1 MDVSV
6 CIFAR
11 NEALHLPH
19 CIAALDAAGK
29 GVNYRAHILVNGCTD
44 DTSAVARVLAAA
56 DPRLTVHDL
65 PVGDKAYAWNDY
77 VHRIAACAKTPT
89 LTHVFLDGDIRPG
102 RGALAALARAF
113 QTEPAAYGAAA
124 LPASGRSRQKW
135 AAHLRRNHYIS
146 GNLYALSDK
155 ALRTLRQR
163 QIRLPFGAK
172 GEDGIITYLLLTD
185 FAGGANDRHQ
195 ARIAVAEKATFE
207 FDGLGLSIRDFRIYH
222 RRLRR
227 YSERHFQKSVLY
239 RRLKTMGVAAMPEN
253 IYDIY
258 TEESLSGLLPRTDPV
273 NFWFDAAT
281 LQRLRHGRQ
290 LQPA

>member
-11 NEALHLPH
+11 NEALHLPR

-65 PVGDKAYAWNDY
+65 PVGDKAHAWNDY
-77 VHRIAACAKTPT
+77 VHRIAACAETPT

-113 QTEPAAYGAAA
+113 ETEPVAYGAAA
-124 LPASGRSRQKW
+124 LPASGRSQQKW
-135 AAHLRRNHYIS
+135 AAHLRRHHYLS
-146 GNLYALSDK
+146 GNLYALSDR
-155 ALRTLRQR
+155 ALRTFRQR
-163 QIRLPFGAK
+163 RLRLPFGAK

-185 FAGGANDRHQ
+185 FAGGADDRYR
-195 ARIAVAEKATFE
+195 ARIAIAEKAH
-207 FDGLGLSIRDFRIYH
+207 L
-222 RRLRR
+222 RL
-227 YSERHFQKSVLY
+227 
-239 RRLKTMGVAAMPEN
+239 
-253 IYDIY
+253 
-258 TEESLSGLLPRTDPV
+258 
-273 NFWFDAAT
+273 
-281 LQRLRHGRQ
+281 
-290 LQPA
+290 